1 MFTIFKGTYRGNKIS
16 LTEIPGTDGQVDL
29 LVKVVNKELSDL
41 FEKYITDK
49 KIREFFTLPDE
60 NHQDAGLQIAN
71 GSEADANIVGF
82 VFRFMLRM
90 LPSTVTNFTYIHSI
104 CTSIDKMVNFLLEV
118 EQKEKR
124 INEKEEGVNDAVEA
138 HALEVAVRDD
148 DVVNVIYPNI
158 MVIRRGTQVENGYQ
172 VELAPDPG
180 MTAEEADATRGI
192 NYTFK
197 QHDLTRGEAIKIPLK
212 EFIEKYLVKPEPPPS
227 EEIPPPCPQ
236 EPEPPSP
243 GSEVRDE
250 VKE

>member
-1 MFTIFKGTYRGNKIS
+1 MLTIFEGTYRGTKIS
-16 LTEIPGTDGQVDL
+16 LTHVPGTDGQVNL
-29 LVKVVNKELSDL
+29 LVKVVNKNVSDL

-49 KIREFFTLPDE
+49 KVREFFTFPDE
-60 NHQDAGLQIAN
+60 NHQHASLQIAN

-82 VFRFMLRM
+82 VFSFMLRM

-104 CTSIDKMVNFLLEV
+104 CTSVDKMVDFLLEV

-138 HALEVAVRDD
+138 HALEVAVREDD
-148 DVVNVIYPNI
+148 FVNVMYPNI
-158 MVIRRGTQVENGYQ
+158 TVIRRGTKVEDGYT
-172 VELAPDPG
+172 VELAPEPA
-180 MTAEEADATRGI
+180 MTAEEADETRGI

-227 EEIPPPCPQ
+227 EEIPPPCPP

-243 GSEVRDE
+243 GSEIREE

>member
-1 MFTIFKGTYRGNKIS
+1 MLTIFEGTYRGNKIS

-49 KIREFFTLPDE
+49 KIREFFTFPYE
-60 NHQDAGLQIAN
+60 NHQDSGLQIAN
-71 GSEADANIVGF
+71 GSEADANIR
-82 VFRFMLRM
+82 FRLRM
-90 LPSTVTNFTYIHSI
+90 LSSTVTNFTYIHSI
-104 CTSIDKMVNFLLEV
+104 CTSIDKMANFLLEV

-138 HALEVAVRDD
+138 HALEVAVREDD
-148 DVVNVIYPNI
+148 FVNVMYPNI

-180 MTAEEADATRGI
+180 MTAEEANATRGI

-227 EEIPPPCPQ
+227 EEIPPPCPS